1 MSTLHVM
8 PMNWEAFAPV
18 HGPVPRYRQLAQ
30 FIRAGIEKGTLRPG
44 EPLPSETALADY
56 CGVSV
61 DTVRSALALLRDDG
75 VIVTSQGIG
84 SFVAER

>member
-8 PMNWEAFAPV
+8 PLDWSRFAPV
-18 HGPVPRYRQLAQ
+18 HGPVPRYRQLAA
-30 FIRAGIEKGTLRPG
+30 FIRAGVDSGKLQPG

-61 DTVRSALALLRDDG
+61 DTVRSALALLRDGG

-84 SFVAER
+84 SFVAEG

>member
-1 MSTLHVM
+1 MTTVHVM
-8 PMNWEAFAPV
+8 SLNWSRFAPV

-30 FIRAGIEKGTLRPG
+30 FIRAGVESGKLRPG

-61 DTVRSALALLRDDG
+61 DTVRSALALLREDG

-84 SFVAER
+84 SFVAGA